1 MPVGRIVVLDPTDK
15 RILRAVQE
23 DATISMQ
30 ALADRVGLTA
40 NPCWRRL
47 KRLETEGV
55 IQRRI
60 AVIDAASVGLP
71 MTAFVGIRIS
81 RHDGAWLGAFA
92 AAVRNIAEIV
102 ECHRV
107 SGELDYLLKVV
118 IEDVAHYDRVYQR
131 LISMVPGLIDVSTSF
146 SMERLKETF
155 GIDVSTIPEG

>member
-1 MPVGRIVVLDPTDK
+1 MVLGRAVDLDPTDK

-47 KRLETEGV
+47 KRLEAEGV

-60 AVIDAASVGLP
+60 AVIDAASVGLR

-81 RHDGAWLGAFA
+81 RHDAEWLGAFA

-107 SGELDYLLKVV
+107 SGELDYLLKVIV
-118 IEDVAHYDRVYQR
+118 EDVAHYDRVYQR
-131 LISMVPGLIDVSTSF
+131 LIALVPGLIDVSTSF

>member
-1 MPVGRIVVLDPTDK
+1 MGRTVDLDPTDK

-30 ALADRVGLTA
+30 ALAERVGLTA

-47 KRLETEGV
+47 KRLEAEGV

-60 AVIDAASVGLP
+60 AVIDAASVGLR

-81 RHDGAWLGAFA
+81 RHDAEWLGAFA

-107 SGELDYLLKVV
+107 SGELDYLLKVIV
-118 IEDVAHYDRVYQR
+118 EDVAHYDRVYQR
-131 LISMVPGLIDVSTSF
+131 LIALVPGLIDVSTSF

>member
-1 MPVGRIVVLDPTDK
+1 MALGRTVDLDPTDK

-30 ALADRVGLTA
+30 ALAERVGLTA

-47 KRLETEGV
+47 KRLEAEGV

-60 AVIDAASVGLP
+60 AVIDAASVGLR

-81 RHDGAWLGAFA
+81 RHDAEWLGAFA

-107 SGELDYLLKVV
+107 SGELDYLLKVIV
-118 IEDVAHYDRVYQR
+118 EDVAHYDRVYQR
-131 LISMVPGLIDVSTSF
+131 LIALVPGLIDVSTSF

>member
-1 MPVGRIVVLDPTDK
+1 VSRTVALDPTDR
-15 RILRAVQE
+15 RILRVVQE

-47 KRLETEGV
+47 KRLEAEGV

-60 AVIDAASVGLP
+60 TVVDAASVGLG

-81 RHDGAWLGAFA
+81 RHDVEWLDAFA

-107 SGELDYLLKVV
+107 SGELDYLLKVI

-131 LISMVPGLIDVSTSF
+131 LISLVPGLIDVSTSF
-146 SMERLKETF
+146 SMERLKQTF
-155 GIDVSTIPEG
+155 GIDVSTIP

>member
-1 MPVGRIVVLDPTDK
+1 MVLSRAVVLDPTDK

-47 KRLETEGV
+47 KRLEAEGV

-60 AVIDAASVGLP
+60 AVIDAASVGLRL
-71 MTAFVGIRIS
+71 TAFVGIRIS
-81 RHDGAWLGAFA
+81 RHDAEWLGAFA

-118 IEDVAHYDRVYQR
+118 VEDVAHYDQVYQR

>member
-1 MPVGRIVVLDPTDK
+1 MPVGRTVVLDPTDK

-47 KRLETEGV
+47 KRLEAEGV

-81 RHDGAWLGAFA
+81 RHDGEWLAAFA

-118 IEDVAHYDRVYQR
+118 IEDVGHYDRIYQR

-155 GIDVSTIPEG
+155 GIDVTTIPEG

>member
-1 MPVGRIVVLDPTDK
+1 MALGRTVDLDPTDK

-47 KRLETEGV
+47 KRLEAEGV

-60 AVIDAASVGLP
+60 AVIDAASVGLR

-81 RHDGAWLGAFA
+81 RHDAEWLGAFA

-107 SGELDYLLKVV
+107 SGELDYLLKVIV
-118 IEDVAHYDRVYQR
+118 EDVAHYDRVYQR
-131 LISMVPGLIDVSTSF
+131 LIALVPGLIDVSTSF

>member
-1 MPVGRIVVLDPTDK
+1 MSRTVVLDPIDK

-47 KRLETEGV
+47 KRLEAEAV

-60 AVIDAASVGLP
+60 AVIDPASVGLR

-81 RHDGAWLGAFA
+81 RHDSEWLGAFA
-92 AAVRNIAEIV
+92 AAVRAIAEIV

-118 IEDVAHYDRVYQR
+118 VEDVAHYDRVYQR

-155 GIDVSTIPEG
+155 GIDVSTIPDS

>member
-1 MPVGRIVVLDPTDK
+1 MGRTVDLDPTDK

-30 ALADRVGLTA
+30 ALAERVGLTA

-47 KRLETEGV
+47 KRLEAEGV

-60 AVIDAASVGLP
+60 AVIDAASVGLR

-81 RHDGAWLGAFA
+81 RHDAEWLAAFA

-107 SGELDYLLKVV
+107 SGELDYLLKVIV
-118 IEDVAHYDRVYQR
+118 EDVAHYDRVYQR
-131 LISMVPGLIDVSTSF
+131 LIALVPGLIDVSTSF

>member
-1 MPVGRIVVLDPTDK
+1 MPVGRAVVLDPTDK

-47 KRLETEGV
+47 KRLEAEGV

-60 AVIDAASVGLP
+60 AVIDAASVGLR

-81 RHDGAWLGAFA
+81 RHDGEWLGAFA

-107 SGELDYLLKVV
+107 SGELDYLLKAVV
-118 IEDVAHYDRVYQR
+118 EDVAHYDRVYQR

>member
-1 MPVGRIVVLDPTDK
+1 MGRTVALDPTDR

-47 KRLETEGV
+47 KRLEAEGV

-60 AVIDAASVGLP
+60 AVIDAASVGLS

-81 RHDGAWLGAFA
+81 RHEAEWLTAFA
-92 AAVRNIAEIV
+92 AAVRTIAEIV

-118 IEDVAHYDRVYQR
+118 VEDIAHYDRVYKR
-131 LISMVPGLIDVSTSF
+131 LISMVPGLVDVSTSF
-146 SMERLKETF
+146 SMERLKEVF